1 MKSLCVFCGS
11 SAGRDEAY
19 VETARQLGRLLAERG
34 ITLVYGGGAIG
45 LMGACAEACLAA
57 GGKVVGI
64 IPEHLMRMEVGSLD
78 LTELHVVKTMHER
91 KAMMAELSDGF
102 IVLPGGVGTMEEF
115 FEVWTWGQL
124 GIHRKPFGVLNV
136 KGYYDALFSFIATMV
151 EEGFLKV
158 QQAAMTQLSED
169 PEQLLEALAAY
180 QAPTNPALLKLSET

>member
-1 MKSLCVFCGS
+1 
-11 SAGRDEAY
+11 
-19 VETARQLGRLLAERG
+19 
-34 ITLVYGGGAIG
+34 
-45 LMGACAEACLAA
+45 MGACAEACLSA

-64 IPEHLMRMEVGSLD
+64 IPEHLMRMEVGKLD

-91 KAMMAELSDGF
+91 KALMAELSDGF

-151 EEGFLKV
+151 EQGFLKV

-169 PEQLLEALAAY
+169 PEHLLEALAAY

>member
-151 EEGFLKV
+151 EQGFLKV